1 MCNCGSGW
9 IRTHSSLRLSEP
21 KAKTPPYI
29 STPSDILGTKCW
41 AHLDSNQG
49 RSPDIFASS
58 SQTRLRKKKSDA
70 LTIDCHPKL
79 YSKDGATDPSSRILS
94 HFLKIPRVLFMG
106 TFCREYQGAG
116 NHRE

>member
-41 AHLDSNQG
+41 AHLDANQG
-49 RSPDIFASS
+49 PSPYIRKNNLAHVSYFSGGARDRTWDLLFIRQMLLPLSYTPMSKIISALAS
-58 SQTRLRKKKSDA
+58 LA
-70 LTIDCHPKL
+70 
-79 YSKDGATDPSSRILS
+79 
-94 HFLKIPRVLFMG
+94 
-106 TFCREYQGAG
+106 
-116 NHRE
+116 